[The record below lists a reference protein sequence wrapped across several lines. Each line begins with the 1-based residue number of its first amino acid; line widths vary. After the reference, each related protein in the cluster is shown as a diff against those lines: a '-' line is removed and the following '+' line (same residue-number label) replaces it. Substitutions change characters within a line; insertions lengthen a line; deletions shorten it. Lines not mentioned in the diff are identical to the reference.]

1 MVPTPALHLLQP
13 LRPRAAGGELPEE
26 DADGVEYS
34 APVAYRGAVDDEAAG
49 AALPAGILFD
59 MDDTVVD
66 THRASR
72 VAWEEAA
79 AVVAREHTLHR
90 QQLLQAFLAAD
101 RWYWRD
107 PERED
112 WGRLNQAGA
121 RVRIA
126 RHALQQLAWR
136 DDGISGW
143 VGPFVVQAR
152 VRALQPFPGALE
164 TLAELRRRGVAL
176 ALVTNGEAPSQRAK
190 IEQVRLAQRFDLVL
204 VEGEFGTG
212 KPEPEVFEHAL
223 AGIGA
228 RPEDAWMVGDDLAK
242 DIAGGNAVGLHTVWV
257 DSRAEGLPPNPAA
270 HPDRIVQA
278 IAELLP
284 GTRASY

>member
-1 MVPTPALHLLQP
+1 MALNT
-13 LRPRAAGGELPEE
+13 RPRWPT
-26 DADGVEYS
+26 
-34 APVAYRGAVDDEAAG
+34 VASVDDEAAG

-66 THRASR
+66 TYRASR

-79 AVVAREHTLHR
+79 AVAAREHALDR

-101 RWYWRD
+101 RWFWQE

-121 RVRIA
+121 RVRIV
-126 RHALQQLAWR
+126 RRALQQLAWR
-136 DDGISGW
+136 DDGISRW

-152 VRALQPFPGALE
+152 VRALQPFAGALE

-284 GTRASY
+284 G

>member
-1 MVPTPALHLLQP
+1 MALNTRPWWPT
-13 LRPRAAGGELPEE
+13 
-26 DADGVEYS
+26 V
-34 APVAYRGAVDDEAAG
+34 APVDDETVG

-66 THRASR
+66 TYRASR

-79 AVVAREHTLHR
+79 AVVARERALDR
-90 QQLLQAFLAAD
+90 QRLLQAFLAAD
-101 RWYWRD
+101 RWYWQE

-121 RVRIA
+121 RVRIV
-126 RHALQQLAWR
+126 RRALQQLAWR
-136 DDGISGW
+136 DDGISRW

-152 VRALQPFPGALE
+152 VRVLQPFAGALE

-176 ALVTNGEAPSQRAK
+176 ALVTNGEASSQRAK

-212 KPEPEVFEHAL
+212 KPKPEVFEHAL
-223 AGIGA
+223 AGIGV
-228 RPEDAWMVGDDLAK
+228 RPDDAWMVGDDLAK
-242 DIAGGNAVGLHTVWV
+242 DIAGGKAAGLHTVWV

-270 HPDRIVQA
+270 RPDRIVQA

-284 GTRASY
+284 G